1 MALIEPRTTVQQA
14 TEKDDVA
21 KRFSGAAG
29 QYDEIANIQ
38 AQIATAALARV
49 PQQHV
54 NKALDIGCGT
64 GRHTQRLG
72 RIATTTTGLDLA
84 AGMVEQAQ
92 QNYPVIHF
100 VQGDAEQLPW
110 QSAAFDLVF
119 SSMALQ
125 WCRCPQAALAEISRV
140 LHHGGRAELAIMVD
154 GSFAELR
161 RASRAAGVSLQINE
175 LFTASDWLA
184 ALSQTGLKYG
194 AHELVE
200 YSDEFDGI
208 WQLLRS
214 IKGVG
219 AGSSAQGAK
228 RQGLTRKA
236 LNQLE
241 TAMPRNE
248 QGQLTNTYT
257 VLHLTLEKP
266 Q

>member
-1 MALIEPRTTVQQA
+1 MALIEPRTTVHQA

-38 AQIATAALARV
+38 AQIASAALARLPV
-49 PQQHV
+49 LPI
-54 NKALDIGCGT
+54 NNALDIGCGT
-64 GRHTQRLG
+64 GRHTQRLS

-84 AGMVEQAQ
+84 PGMVVQAQ
-92 QNYPVIHF
+92 RNYPTIHF
-100 VQGDAEQLPW
+100 LQGDAEQLPW
-110 QSAAFDLVF
+110 QSAAFDVVF

-125 WCRCPQAALAEISRV
+125 WCGCPQAALAEISRV

-161 RASRAAGVSLQINE
+161 RASRAAGVSLHINE
-175 LFTASDWLA
+175 LFTASDWLN
-184 ALSQTGLKYG
+184 ALSETGMNYC

-200 YSDEFDGI
+200 YHDEFEGI

-219 AGSSAQGAK
+219 AGSGAQGAK

-257 VLHLTLEKP
+257 VVHLTLEKP
-266 Q
+266 L

>member
-1 MALIEPRTTVQQA
+1 MALIEPRKTVQQA
-14 TEKDDVA
+14 TKKDDVA
-21 KRFSGAAG
+21 KRFSGAAR
-29 QYDEIANIQ
+29 QYDDIANIQ
-38 AQIATAALARV
+38 AQIATAALARL
-49 PQQHV
+49 PAAMF
-54 NKALDIGCGT
+54 NNALDIGCGT
-64 GRHTQRLG
+64 GRHTERLS

-84 AGMVEQAQ
+84 AGMVAQAKR
-92 QNYPVIHF
+92 NYPALHF

-110 QSAAFDLVF
+110 QNAAIDMVF

-125 WCRCPQAALAEISRV
+125 WCRGPQVALAEISRV
-140 LHHGGRAELAIMVD
+140 LHPGGRAELAIMVD

-161 RASRAAGVSLQINE
+161 RASRAAGVSLHINE
-175 LFTASDWLA
+175 LFTASDWLN
-184 ALSQTGLKYG
+184 ALSQAGLNYG

-200 YSDEFDGI
+200 YSDKFDDI

-219 AGSSAQGAK
+219 AGSSALGAK

-241 TAMPRNE
+241 AAMPHNE
-248 QGQLTNTYT
+248 QGLLTNTYT

-266 Q
+266 L